1 MKKKCNLLFL
11 FIFMFTISTVYV
23 DAEDDVRP
31 VGYYCP
37 SGYKMIG
44 DENKSFCCMDYVYVY
59 RNGYITKNS
68 DGSLAKSKS
77 LKNKVCTYDVLS
89 HYETKW
95 QSGPGGGYYQSPVY
109 TAIKSNEA
117 KTNSSF
123 RGCYKNTVSNEYN
136 WGIKSAYNCLN
147 SFQCFPDYNY
157 SKCEKKIKE
166 SQAFEEPKEDTTI
179 SHLICKSDYLQS
191 GCTGSSVKNLQT
203 KLKAVQGCDIEI
215 DGKYGPKTKECVKE
229 FQKSNNLDVDGVAG
243 SKTISALDEAY
254 TKLQQGSSNTNE
266 LYYYITF
273 DTNGGAFANGETK
286 RNVYYNESELTMKP
300 ATIPGKSGYKFLGWY
315 NGNIL
320 YTFGGKLTSNITLT
334 AKYEKSTTTKYC
346 LDGDVLDEAN
356 NQCVTIQEFSNEDD
370 NKFYITGN
378 NKKQTIQTK
387 LIYTTS
393 CPNNIYTLTYKTAEG
408 SNNTV
413 SCDSEDGYIRDT
425 WRAAITCFSDTT
437 CQSSS
442 SSECSKTYRGTCYA
456 AYQPGDTALDT
467 EPDSDNT
474 YEYNKDINNNA
485 TESPQTGGGIIA
497 LILVTLSVIGL
508 AIFCYKAYNNKNNE
522 II

>member
-1 MKKKCNLLFL
+1 MGIHLFAVWNITLSVKKYITCN
-11 FIFMFTISTVYV
+11 VN
-23 DAEDDVRP
+23 E
-31 VGYYCP
+31 GYLNKQY
-37 SGYKMIG
+37 SES
-44 DENKSFCCMDYVYVY
+44 ENKCAYTIVTSI
-59 RNGYITKNS
+59 RKP
-68 DGSLAKSKS
+68 DGSTGYNYNHKTSTKAKEEHKF
-77 LKNKVCTYDVLS
+77 K
-89 HYETKW
+89 
-95 QSGPGGGYYQSPVY
+95 
-109 TAIKSNEA
+109 
-117 KTNSSF
+117 
-123 RGCYKNTVSNEYN
+123 GCYKSNILNEYY
-136 WGIKSAYNCLN
+136 WGTTTANGCSKVY
-147 SFQCFPDYNY
+147 QCFPEL
-157 SKCEKKIKE
+157 SKDPCLAKNKDTT
-166 SQAFEEPKEDTTI
+166 SEEPKEDTTI
-179 SHLICKSDYLQS
+179 SPLTCKSDYLQS

-273 DTNGGAFANGETK
+273 DTNGGIFLNGETK
-286 RNVYYNESELTMKP
+286 RNVYYSESELTMEP

-315 NGNIL
+315 SGNEK
-320 YTFGGKLTSNITLT
+320 YTFGNKLTSNITLT

-356 NQCVTIQEFSNEDD
+356 NQCVTIQEFSSEDD

-474 YEYNKDINNNA
+474 YEYNKDIKNNA

-497 LILVTLSVIGL
+497 LILVTLSVIEL
-508 AIFCYKAYNNKNNE
+508 AILCYKVYNNKYKTL
-522 II
+522 

>member
-23 DAEDDVRP
+23 DAVTKGKYICDE
-31 VGYYCP
+31 GYEI
-37 SGYKMIG
+37 IG
-44 DENKSFCCMDYVYVY
+44 NGNSSFCCLKYKTVCEKK
-59 RNGYITKNS
+59 YITCNVNEGYLNKQYSESENKCAYTIVTS
-68 DGSLAKSKS
+68 IRKPDGSTGYNYNHKTSTKAKEEHKF
-77 LKNKVCTYDVLS
+77 K
-89 HYETKW
+89 
-95 QSGPGGGYYQSPVY
+95 
-109 TAIKSNEA
+109 
-117 KTNSSF
+117 
-123 RGCYKNTVSNEYN
+123 GCYKSKILNEYY
-136 WGIKSAYNCLN
+136 WGTTTAYGC
-147 SFQCFPDYNY
+147 SKVYQCFPEL
-157 SKCEKKIKE
+157 SKDPCLAKNKDTT
-166 SQAFEEPKEDTTI
+166 SEEPKEDTII
-179 SHLICKSDYLQS
+179 SPLTCKSDYLQS

-215 DGKYGPKTKECVKE
+215 DGKYGPKT
-229 FQKSNNLDVDGVAG
+229 
-243 SKTISALDEAY
+243 ISALDEAY

-273 DTNGGAFANGETK
+273 DTNGGIFLNGETK
-286 RNVYYNESELTMKP
+286 RNVYYSESELTMEP

-315 NGNIL
+315 SDNEK
-320 YTFGGKLTSNITLT
+320 YTFGNKLTSNITLT

-356 NQCVTIQEFSNEDD
+356 NQCVTIQEFSSEDD

-474 YEYNKDINNNA
+474 YEYNKDIKNNA

-497 LILVTLSVIGL
+497 LILVTLSIVGL
-508 AIFCYKAYNNKNNE
+508 AILCYKVYNNKYKTL
-522 II
+522 